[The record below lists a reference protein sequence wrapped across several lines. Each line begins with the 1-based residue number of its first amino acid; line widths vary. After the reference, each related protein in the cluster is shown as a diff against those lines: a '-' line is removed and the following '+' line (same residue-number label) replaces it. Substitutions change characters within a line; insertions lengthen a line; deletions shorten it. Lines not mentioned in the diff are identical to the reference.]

1 MFTLLILL
9 LVFAIVLL
17 HVLVEEVAL
26 FLLDL
31 VQLRLERFNRLFQ
44 LLLVFLQLLG
54 CLICLF
60 TLFDSTLDQHI
71 DVLQYLILGCHSL
84 NSLILLI
91 RDPVLLINL
100 LLKFTHLGL

>member
-1 MFTLLILL
+1 MFPLLILL

-17 HVLVEEVAL
+17 HVLIKQVAL

-54 CLICLF
+54 CLIRLF

-71 DVLQYLILGCHSL
+71 DVLKHLILGCHSL

-100 LLKFTHLGL
+100 LL